1 MGAKEGLHVRTALQ
15 VVSYLQ
21 PWEDTA
27 SLWNGWGVLTGWMK
41 LLRLELG
48 QDSGVNTSSP
58 IKKMPGHFHYSQA
71 LHFSRHLKDV
81 GEEKKRT
88 PLVEMHTQNHI
99 GLVQL
104 WAGKRPAGQIAGFP
118 MSFFSH
124 APLTLSC
131 WSFALYRIF
140 KILGFVL
147 TLWFFYVMKFHT
159 TLTIRREFP
168 GAWMVSENIALNV
181 IENYVYGHCS
191 RYASPWA

>member
-15 VVSYLQ
+15 VVSNLQ
-21 PWEDTA
+21 AWEDTA
-27 SLWNGWGVLTGWMK
+27 SLWNGWGFLTGWMK

-71 LHFSRHLKDV
+71 LHFLHVIWKTW
-81 GEEKKRT
+81 EKKKKRT
-88 PLVEMHTQNHI
+88 PSVEMHTQNHI

-118 MSFFSH
+118 VSFFSH

-131 WSFALYRIF
+131 WSFAIYHIF

-147 TLWFFYVMKFHT
+147 TLWFFMWWTSTQH
-159 TLTIRREFP
+159 
-168 GAWMVSENIALNV
+168 
-181 IENYVYGHCS
+181 
-191 RYASPWA
+191 

>member
-48 QDSGVNTSSP
+48 QDSRVNTSSP
-58 IKKMPGHFHYSQA
+58 IKKCRGISITVRPSIFHMS
-71 LHFSRHLKDV
+71 FERRGRSK
-81 GEEKKRT
+81 KKRT
-88 PLVEMHTQNHI
+88 PSVEMHTQKHI

-118 MSFFSH
+118 VSFFSH

-140 KILGFVL
+140 KLLGFVL
-147 TLWFFYVMKFHT
+147 TLWFFMWWTSTQH
-159 TLTIRREFP
+159 
-168 GAWMVSENIALNV
+168 
-181 IENYVYGHCS
+181 
-191 RYASPWA
+191 